1 MHFET
6 KDLEKEWQEMYE
18 LEKSYYEHYDDLE
31 IPAKFKTSNGYEYD
45 KNGKALG
52 KWIYTQR
59 TSFAKGTIP
68 EDRKELLERI
78 GMRFE
83 TNKLEIEWQKMYE
96 LAKSYYEHYDDL
108 EVPKKFKTN
117 NGYESDENGKA
128 LGQWIFRQRTSF
140 AKGKM
145 PEDRKELLEEVG
157 MRFETRKQ
165 QEKKKEL
172 CLTYHI
178 SGEENDKIVSHI
190 SYQELDAKVNYLLS
204 NNIPVTTIDSKLHEI
219 FTMSSKNMEEKY
231 GINLEQMV
239 EQYATKK
246 EKGK

>member
-1 MHFET
+1 M
-6 KDLEKEWQEMYE
+6 
-18 LEKSYYEHYDDLE
+18 
-31 IPAKFKTSNGYEYD
+31 
-45 KNGKALG
+45 
-52 KWIYTQR
+52 WINTQR
-59 TSFAKGTIP
+59 RSFAKGTML
-68 EDRKELLERI
+68 EERKELLEEI

-83 TNKLEIEWQKMYE
+83 TNDLEIAWQEMYE
-96 LAKSYYEHYDDL
+96 LAKTYYEHHEDL
-108 EVPKKFKTN
+108 EIPTKFKTN
-117 NGYESDENGKA
+117 NGYEYEENGRA
-128 LGQWIFRQRTSF
+128 LGMWISTQRQSF
-140 AKGKM
+140 AKGTM
-145 PEDRKELLEEVG
+145 LEDRKELLEEVG

-204 NNIPVTTIDSKLHEI
+204 NNIPVTTTDSKLHEI

-239 EQYATKK
+239 EQYATKQEK